1 MLAFLLIRKNSKGV
15 KVFSVAQLPFKSAE
29 KMNITDIIC
38 NFAKMI
44 IVEQVLYYEED
55 YFVCCRS
62 CNACCIL
69 SGES

>member
-1 MLAFLLIRKNSKGV
+1 
-15 KVFSVAQLPFKSAE
+15 
-29 KMNITDIIC
+29 MNITDIIC

-44 IVEQVLYYEED
+44 IVEHVLYYEED

-62 CNACCIL
+62 YNACSIL